1 MKQEKKNDFKKDDK
15 ATYQTNEKIFL
26 QYKDLLG
33 KGETAGAPPPPNI
46 TRKRINSLQ
55 NGHFLIFY
63 NECDIFTTKV
73 NLFLRIHC
81 KQNA

>member
-33 KGETAGAPPPPNI
+33 KGETAGAHNPPPKYHKKKNKFFTKRPFPNI
-46 TRKRINSLQ
+46 L
-55 NGHFLIFY
+55 
-63 NECDIFTTKV
+63 
-73 NLFLRIHC
+73 
-81 KQNA
+81 